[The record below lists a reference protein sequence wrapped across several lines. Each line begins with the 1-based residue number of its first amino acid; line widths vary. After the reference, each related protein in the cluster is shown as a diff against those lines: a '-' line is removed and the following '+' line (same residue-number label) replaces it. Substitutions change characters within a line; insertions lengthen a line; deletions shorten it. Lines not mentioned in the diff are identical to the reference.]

1 MNSNLGE
8 ESFKLSQE
16 PQCVDHEAESD
27 SGSRLGL
34 KQNQRLDVIT
44 ELVLASGSMRIDE
57 LTEMFGVS
65 TMTIHRDLDILDAKG
80 LLRKSRGVVTAV
92 ATSLFEASTEYRAR
106 QGRADQDAVSRA
118 ALELVEPGQAVILDD
133 STTGLLL
140 AGLMLQRQPLT
151 IITNFQRVIDKLV
164 GHPGIAL
171 IATGGQY
178 YQWCEAYMGTVAL
191 AGLSTLKADIAFL
204 SSPAITDGICY
215 HQHHD
220 AVQVKRAMFD
230 AARRRIL
237 YFDHS
242 KLNKRAL
249 HAHHK
254 VSEFDAVIVDSRID
268 PNDLARLQDTGV
280 EIIVAQVSPQSKY

>member
-1 MNSNLGE
+1 LSE
-8 ESFKLSQE
+8 ESQ
-16 PQCVDHEAESD
+16 PDSD
-27 SGSRLGL
+27 NGDSESGSRFRL

-57 LTEMFGVS
+57 LTDMFGVS

-80 LLRKSRGVVTAV
+80 LLRKSRGVVTAL

-106 QGRADQDAVSRA
+106 QGRAEKDAVSRA

-140 AGLMLQRQPLT
+140 AGLLLQRQPLT
-151 IITNFQRVIDKLV
+151 VITNFQRVIDKLV

-204 SSPAITDGICY
+204 SSPAITGGVCY

-254 VSEFDAVIVDSRID
+254 VSDFDAVIVDSRID
-268 PNDLARLQDTGV
+268 PVDLTRLEDTGV
-280 EIIVAQVSPQSKY
+280 EIIVAQVPAHSKS